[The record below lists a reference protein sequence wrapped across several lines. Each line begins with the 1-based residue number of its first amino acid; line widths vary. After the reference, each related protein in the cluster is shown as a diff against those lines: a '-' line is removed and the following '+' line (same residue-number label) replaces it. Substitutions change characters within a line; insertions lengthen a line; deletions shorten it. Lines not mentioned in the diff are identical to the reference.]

1 VSLGHPRES
10 GLYRLTA
17 DDGSGRTDERMS
29 RRLKRNAMLG
39 IAVAAVAAGAII
51 VALTAHGD
59 HHDGHGQSVA
69 SARTRG
75 RSGHRSGH
83 RRAPGDLAIASS
95 YLGVSRA
102 QLVAEQESGLT
113 LAQIAGATRER
124 SAAGLVDALVSAKAA
139 RLDASSTPQV
149 PDAETKARLATLRRR
164 VTAQVNRIRVASARV
179 QAAAGYL
186 GVGAARLARELRSG
200 RSLAQ
205 IADSTPG
212 KSARGVIDALV
223 AARAADLQPAVAAG
237 RLSRAQERAQ
247 LSAFRARITAEV
259 YRARRAGDRGA
270 GRSRAAA

>member
-1 VSLGHPRES
+1 
-10 GLYRLTA
+10 
-17 DDGSGRTDERMS
+17 MS

-51 VALTAHGD
+51 VALTARGD
-59 HHDGHGQSVA
+59 HHDGHGQRVA
-69 SARTRG
+69 SARTGG

-83 RRAPGDLAIASS
+83 RRAPGDSAIASG

-102 QLVAEQESGLT
+102 RLVAEQEAGLT
-113 LAQIAGATRER
+113 LAEIAGATSGK

-139 RLDASSTPQV
+139 RLDAAASTPHV
-149 PDAETKARLATLRRR
+149 PDAQTKARLATLRRR
-164 VTAQVNRIRVASARV
+164 VTAQVNRIRVASAHL

-223 AARAADLQPAVAAG
+223 AARDADLQPAVAAG

-259 YRARRAGDRGA
+259 YRARRARGGGV